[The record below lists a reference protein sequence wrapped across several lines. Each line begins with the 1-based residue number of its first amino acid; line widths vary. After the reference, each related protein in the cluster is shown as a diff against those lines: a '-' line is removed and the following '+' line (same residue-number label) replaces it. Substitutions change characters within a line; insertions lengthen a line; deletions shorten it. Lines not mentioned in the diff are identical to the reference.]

1 MKRRMDYWS
10 TWMLIVSILFHTV
23 LLTGGVELSFE
34 LSDNA
39 KECFYQEIEKNV
51 SSTLEFQVVT
61 GGQYDVDVTLEAP
74 NKEIIYKQVKTQF
87 DSHPFVPTMSGVY
100 KVCFSNEFSTFSHKL
115 VYMDFQ
121 VGNELPLPGLG
132 EHVTVM
138 TQMESSAQV
147 VHENLNNILDY
158 QTHHRL
164 REAQGRKRAEDL
176 NERVLWWTSVHSQEP
191 LHRKETLPKD
201 LARCKKFLLLVA
213 EIKRQH
219 IHLNNL
225 VSGDTHSRT
234 LDVVMIVSGTQIS

>member
-10 TWMLIVSILFHTV
+10 TWMLIVSMLFHTI

-34 LSDNA
+34 LPDNA

-74 NKEIIYKQVKTQF
+74 NNEIIYKQVKTQF

-132 EHVTVM
+132 EQVTVM

-147 VHENLNNILDY
+147 VHENLNSILDY

-176 NERVLWWTSVHSQEP
+176 NERVLWWSVM
-191 LHRKETLPKD
+191 ETI
-201 LARCKKFLLLVA
+201 A
-213 EIKRQH
+213 I
-219 IHLNNL
+219 
-225 VSGDTHSRT
+225 
-234 LDVVMIVSGTQIS
+234 VVISVGQVFILKNFFTERRPYQRL

>member
-1 MKRRMDYWS
+1 MDYWS
-10 TWMLIVSILFHTV
+10 TWLLLFSLLLTI
-23 LLTGGVELSFE
+23 LLTGGVELTFE
-34 LSDNA
+34 LPDNA

-138 TQMESSAQV
+138 TQMESSAQE
-147 VHENLNNILDY
+147 VHKNLNSILDY

-164 REAQGRKRAEDL
+164 REAQGQL
-176 NERVLWWTSVHSQEP
+176 
-191 LHRKETLPKD
+191 LHRKETVPKA
-201 LARCKKFLLLVA
+201 LARCMV
-213 EIKRQH
+213 
-219 IHLNNL
+219 IH
-225 VSGDTHSRT
+225 TRE
-234 LDVVMIVSGTQIS
+234 LDVVKIVDETQMVSCLFCVYVWQ

>member
-10 TWMLIVSILFHTV
+10 TWMLIVSMLFHTI

-34 LSDNA
+34 LPDNA

-132 EHVTVM
+132 EQVTVM

-147 VHENLNNILDY
+147 VHENLNSILDY

-176 NERVLWWTSVHSQEP
+176 NERVLWWSVM
-191 LHRKETLPKD
+191 ETI
-201 LARCKKFLLLVA
+201 A
-213 EIKRQH
+213 I
-219 IHLNNL
+219 
-225 VSGDTHSRT
+225 
-234 LDVVMIVSGTQIS
+234 VVISVGQVFILKNFFTERRPYQRL